1 MFLAQEI
8 IRKKRDGH
16 ALSDEEIRFFI
27 NGIRDNTISEG
38 QIAALAMTI
47 FFHDMTMPER
57 VSLTMAMR
65 DSGTVLDWK
74 SLNLN
79 GPIVDK
85 HSTGGVGDV
94 TSLMLG
100 PMVAACGGYVPM
112 ISGRGLGHTGG
123 TLDKLEAIPGFD
135 IFPDDNRFREII
147 QDVGVAII
155 GQTSSLAPADK
166 RFYATRDI
174 TATVDSIPLITGS
187 ILAKKLAEGLDAL
200 VMDVKV
206 GSGAFMPTYEL
217 SEALAEAIVG
227 VANGAGVRTTA
238 LLTDMNQVL
247 ASSAGNAVEVREAVQ
262 FLTGEYRNPRLF
274 DVTMALCV
282 EMLISGQLAKDDAEA
297 RAKLQAVLDNGKA
310 AEVFGRMVAAQKG
323 PSDFVENYDKYLPT
337 AMLSK
342 AVYADT
348 EGFISAM
355 DTRALGMA
363 VVSMGG
369 GRRQASDT
377 IDYSVG
383 FTDMARLGDSI
394 DGQRPLA
401 VIHAKDEASWQEAAK
416 AVKAVV
422 TRICPVSAKQFVC
435 NREEFLRVF
444 RRTYAARRFEA
455 NGFGNAHVADHFH
468 HDARAFRRSVYR
480 HFTGRGFDEIRT
492 GFNGDF
498 RGFTNQRLFFQLASF
513 DDHFQ
518 QYVRCGTSVFTGFYQ
533 VKTHLLVTGDQ
544 RAVREYHV
552 HFVSAVGDRRTG
564 FRQRNIDVIIAMR
577 EVSHRCNA
585 DVRRTLF
592 FQSFTRNRDKTR
604 VNTNR
609 RRIPDRSFCLM
620 TQRDHFF
627 IGVVIVQSGQIHQFE
642 RTQAACF

>member
-74 SLNLN
+74 SLHLN

-100 PMVAACGGYVPM
+100 PMVAACGGYIPM

-123 TLDKLEAIPGFD
+123 TLDKLESIPGFD

-147 QDVGVAII
+147 KDVGVAII

-174 TATVDSIPLITGS
+174 TATVDSIPLITAS

-247 ASSAGNAVEVREAVQ
+247 ASSAGEAVQ

-282 EMLISGQLAKDDAEA
+282 EMLISGKLAKDDAEA

-323 PSDFVENYDKYLPT
+323 PTDFVENYAKYLPT
-337 AMLSK
+337 AMLTK

-348 EGFISAM
+348 EGFVSEM

-363 VVSMGG
+363 VVAMGG

-383 FTDMARLGDSI
+383 FTDMARLGDQV

-401 VIHAKDEASWQEAAK
+401 VIHAKDENSWQEAAK
-416 AVKAVV
+416 AVKAA
-422 TRICPVSAKQFVC
+422 IK
-435 NREEFLRVF
+435 L
-444 RRTYAARRFEA
+444 
-455 NGFGNAHVADHFH
+455 ADK
-468 HDARAFRRSVYR
+468 APESTPTVYR
-480 HFTGRGFDEIRT
+480 
-492 GFNGDF
+492 
-498 RGFTNQRLFFQLASF
+498 
-513 DDHFQ
+513 
-518 QYVRCGTSVFTGFYQ
+518 
-533 VKTHLLVTGDQ
+533 
-544 RAVREYHV
+544 
-552 HFVSAVGDRRTG
+552 
-564 FRQRNIDVIIAMR
+564 
-577 EVSHRCNA
+577 
-585 DVRRTLF
+585 
-592 FQSFTRNRDKTR
+592 
-604 VNTNR
+604 
-609 RRIPDRSFCLM
+609 RIS
-620 TQRDHFF
+620 
-627 IGVVIVQSGQIHQFE
+627 E
-642 RTQAACF
+642 

>member
-74 SLNLN
+74 SLYLN

-100 PMVAACGGYVPM
+100 PMVAACGGYIPM

-123 TLDKLEAIPGFD
+123 TLDKLESIPGFD

-147 QDVGVAII
+147 KDVG
-155 GQTSSLAPADK
+155 
-166 RFYATRDI
+166 
-174 TATVDSIPLITGS
+174 
-187 ILAKKLAEGLDAL
+187 
-200 VMDVKV
+200 
-206 GSGAFMPTYEL
+206 FMPTYEL

-282 EMLISGQLAKDDAEA
+282 EMLISGKLAKDDAEA

-323 PSDFVENYDKYLPT
+323 PTDFVENYAKYLPT
-337 AMLSK
+337 AMLTK

-348 EGFISAM
+348 EGFVSEM

-363 VVSMGG
+363 VVAMGG

-383 FTDMARLGDSI
+383 FTDMARLGDQV

-401 VIHAKDEASWQEAAK
+401 VIHAKDENSWQEAAK
-416 AVKAVV
+416 AVKAA
-422 TRICPVSAKQFVC
+422 IK
-435 NREEFLRVF
+435 L
-444 RRTYAARRFEA
+444 
-455 NGFGNAHVADHFH
+455 ADK
-468 HDARAFRRSVYR
+468 APESTPTVYR
-480 HFTGRGFDEIRT
+480 
-492 GFNGDF
+492 
-498 RGFTNQRLFFQLASF
+498 
-513 DDHFQ
+513 
-518 QYVRCGTSVFTGFYQ
+518 
-533 VKTHLLVTGDQ
+533 
-544 RAVREYHV
+544 
-552 HFVSAVGDRRTG
+552 
-564 FRQRNIDVIIAMR
+564 
-577 EVSHRCNA
+577 
-585 DVRRTLF
+585 
-592 FQSFTRNRDKTR
+592 
-604 VNTNR
+604 
-609 RRIPDRSFCLM
+609 RIS
-620 TQRDHFF
+620 
-627 IGVVIVQSGQIHQFE
+627 E
-642 RTQAACF
+642 